1 MKRKHHSTEE
11 IIRKLREA
19 DALIAAGEK
28 HAVICQKLEVSE
40 QTLGRW
46 RQKCR
51 GMGDDEIKRL
61 RTLEEENRRL
71 SRAVTDLTLEKQILK
86 EIVEGKH

>member
-19 DALIAAGEK
+19 DQLAADGQSV
-28 HAVICQKLEVSE
+28 AAICQKFEVSE

-51 GMGDDEIKRL
+51 GMGDDEIERPRTRGCWRL
-61 RTLEEENRRL
+61 DR
-71 SRAVTDLTLEKQILK
+71 
-86 EIVEGKH
+86 